1 MLLLFRCHIQ
11 RNTREENE
19 QIKQGETPET
29 WSNNPHKRSQ
39 KDTDARWT
47 KKNNKSY
54 FGYKDHI
61 NIDAKYGFIRTHQV
75 TNASVHDSKM
85 FAQVFDFN
93 NQDDDIWADS
103 AYYNVNFEMSLK
115 LLDYVSQIH
124 ERGYRNHPLN
134 EEQKA
139 SNREKSKTRAR
150 VEHVFGGWVMTM
162 GGKLVR
168 CIGIEQVRAYQGLK
182 DLTYNLTRYVFWQ
195 KKEAC
200 V

>member
-1 MLLLFRCHIQ
+1 MSKSS
-11 RNTREENE
+11 RE
-19 QIKQGETPET
+19 KTPET

-61 NIDAKYGFIRTHQV
+61 SIDAKYGFIRTHQV

-93 NQDDDIWADS
+93 NQDDEIWADS
-103 AYYNVNFEMSLK
+103 AYYNGNFEMSLK

-150 VEHVFGGWVMTM
+150 VDTCVWRLGDDDG
-162 GGKLVR
+162 R
-168 CIGIEQVRAYQGLK
+168 QVSA
-182 DLTYNLTRYVFWQ
+182 VHWH
-195 KKEAC
+195 
-200 V
+200 